1 MACSR
6 CSKRNSLLE
15 GLNLAQTLSP
25 GNSVKINGVLT
36 LITTISLNGYEVT
49 INGTPYSAI
58 TLS

>member
-6 CSKRNSLLE
+6 CSKRNSLLK